1 MSNFL
6 SLIEEDDSIES
17 VQLIVCRR
25 GALDAIVIAIKNF
38 ILDTTIVSAGWCFHS
53 HLQLALCP
61 SLCRCLFHI
70 AGLCLLS
77 VAIVCRY
84 SRS

>member
-38 ILDTTIVSAGWCFHS
+38 ILDTTIVSAGRLFRRRLTAVKRPVGTRIDLVANVCF
-53 HLQLALCP
+53 LLPL
-61 SLCRCLFHI
+61 LCRC
-70 AGLCLLS
+70 
-77 VAIVCRY
+77 
-84 SRS
+84 SR